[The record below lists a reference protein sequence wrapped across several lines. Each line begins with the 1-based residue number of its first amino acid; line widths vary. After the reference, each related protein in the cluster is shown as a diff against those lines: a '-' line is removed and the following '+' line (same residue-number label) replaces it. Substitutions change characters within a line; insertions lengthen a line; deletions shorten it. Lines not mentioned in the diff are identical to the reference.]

1 MTTDLELHLGL
12 HDVELGTNYLNLGT
26 GTFPTASNNLP
37 CQADAMQPNT
47 PHHEVMDTEGS
58 LQIKL
63 GTAQPHTVDSQQEML
78 IELMS

>member
-12 HDVELGTNYLNLGT
+12 HDVKLGTNYLNLGT
-26 GTFPTASNNLP
+26 GTIPTASNNLP
-37 CQADAMQPNT
+37 CQADPMQPNIAH
-47 PHHEVMDTEGS
+47 PELMDTEGS

-63 GTAQPHTVDSQQEML
+63 CAAQLPTVDSRQEMV